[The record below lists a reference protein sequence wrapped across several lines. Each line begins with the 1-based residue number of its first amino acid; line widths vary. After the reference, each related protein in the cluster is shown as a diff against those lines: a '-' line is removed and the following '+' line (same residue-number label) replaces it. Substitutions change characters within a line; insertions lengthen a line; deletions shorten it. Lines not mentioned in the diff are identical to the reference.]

1 MPAAPRRGQA
11 AGLTAR
17 WCGASSGRRMYL
29 LISLNM
35 KEVPYKNMVNLG
47 KRINVLYFII
57 SQKNNFVLTL

>member
-35 KEVPYKNMVNLG
+35 NKVQYKKKGNLAQ
-47 KRINVLYFII
+47 RINVLYFII